1 MKGLSKKNFA
11 QVFFDLDGICQLKVY
26 GKPALVEQVKKELG
40 FYLTAL
46 ESRPL
51 TLDLEIELADLSSY
65 QPSSN
70 PADLPPYD
78 FPYQHKLAR
87 GIIRFERLSQPPH
100 RIRFYGNYFSRLTL
114 AKQIIE
120 PAIRW
125 KAQELG
131 FIFVHS
137 TCLAKENKGVVLAG
151 AGGSGK
157 SRVLVHW
164 LRKGNPF
171 LSDDFTIL
179 SYGRARRYI
188 TPIRLG
194 ARLLWESGA
203 REISHLLRF
212 EIYFRTALRRL
223 LFNYAQ
229 LQKKLEI
236 KRLFPEVKILESV
249 ELKAIVLAEGSAEQR
264 KEISPQEMVDLLL
277 KVNQKEMYGFDN
289 YLSGLAERA
298 GIKELGEFFLVQ
310 KERLSHYLEELPCFL
325 IPAPS
330 RMSQRAINELL
341 NWLEEF
347 F

>member
-1 MKGLSKKNFA
+1 VLSKKKFA
-11 QVFFDLDGICQLKVY
+11 QAFFDLDGICQLKVY
-26 GKPALVEQVKKELG
+26 GKPALVEPVRRELG
-40 FYLTAL
+40 FYLTSPKSA
-46 ESRPL
+46 PL
-51 TLDLEIELADLSSY
+51 TLDLEVELESLDNY
-65 QPSSN
+65 QPSPN
-70 PADLPPYD
+70 PVHLPPYD

-131 FIFVHS
+131 FILVHS
-137 TCLAKENKGVVLAG
+137 TCLAKEDKGVMLAG

-157 SRVLVHW
+157 SRVLLHW
-164 LRKGNPF
+164 LKKGNPF

-188 TPIRLG
+188 TPLRLG
-194 ARLLWESGA
+194 ARLLWEA
-203 REISHLLRF
+203 EPRHISRSIRA
-212 EIYFRTALRRL
+212 EIYLRTFFRRF

-236 KRLFPEVKILESV
+236 KKLFPEVKILESV
-249 ELKAIVLAEGSAEQR
+249 ELKAVVLAEDFAGQR

-277 KVNQKEMYGFDN
+277 KVNQKEMYGFDS

-298 GIKELGEFFLVQ
+298 GIEELRGFFSVQ
-310 KERLSHYLEELPCFL
+310 KERLSQYLEELPCFL

-330 RMSQRAINELL
+330 RMSQGAINELL